1 MATVVI
7 FGASRGVGLEVVKRA
22 LDAGHRVRAVAR
34 AAEEIPIDKRKL
46 WKINASA
53 LNAGDVDRAV
63 SGAHAVITCLG
74 VPPTLKP
81 VTLFSESTRCVI
93 EAMAAHGV
101 KRLIAVTGI
110 GAGDSRGIG
119 GALYT
124 QVFQPIFLRTI
135 YDDKDREEDIIRKTR
150 LEWTIVRPGF
160 LTRLPATGKYRT
172 LTEPDQWE
180 GGFIPRGDVAD
191 FLVKQ
196 IDDRAYLRQTP
207 LLIA

>member
-1 MATVVI
+1 MATVVV

-34 AAEEIPIDKRKL
+34 AAEDIPIEKRKL
-46 WKINASA
+46 WKVNASA

-81 VTLFSESTRCVI
+81 VTLFSESARCVT
-93 EAMAAHGV
+93 EAMAAHNV

-110 GAGDSRGIG
+110 GAGDSRGVG

-150 LEWTIVRPGF
+150 LDWTIVRPGF
-160 LTRLPATGKYRT
+160 LTRLPATGQYRV

-196 IDDRAYLRQTP
+196 IDDRTYLRKTP